1 MSDMFCRALIT
12 TSMVVAFAG
21 NSFAALTPAE
31 AQKLGTTLT
40 EIGAEKSGNADG
52 SIPEYKGGLTTP
64 PPGYKKGSNVRP
76 DPFSAEKPLYVI
88 DGKNVGKYGDKL
100 TEGSKALLKKHPGY
114 RLNVYKTHR
123 SAALPKTILENTKKA
138 ALTATTA
145 NDGLSLIGVRE
156 AYPFPVPKNGKEAMW
171 NHLVSYHGK
180 AINLTMEGIY
190 TNSAGRTT
198 MVNLSKNWFEFPYWI
213 PGDKT
218 GVYYWIK
225 TMMTGP
231 PRRAGEGL
239 LAIDPLDI
247 ANKGRSAWQYL
258 PGQRRVKLA
267 PDIAYDTPDF
277 NMSGVNTFD
286 DVFLFNGAMDRYD
299 FKIVGKK
306 EMIVPYNCYKLVYE
320 STKDK
325 AFGPKFINPDY
336 VRWELHRVW
345 VVEAT
350 LKPGKRHI
358 YKKRVFYLDEDSWH
372 SLASDQYDGNNSLY
386 RIGFAYITPSYD
398 ELAPYALTHGFYDLI
413 ANSYTLNFY
422 AAENG
427 GVKFFSK
434 PFPLKERTPDSLA
447 GSGIR

>member
-1 MSDMFCRALIT
+1 MKSRNVLLAVTLVLACSTI
-12 TSMVVAFAG
+12 
-21 NSFAALTPAE
+21 SFGALTAE
-31 AQKLGTTLT
+31 EASKLGTTLT
-40 EIGAEKSGNADG
+40 EVGAEKAGNADG
-52 SIPEYKGGLTTP
+52 SIPAFTGGLTTP
-64 PPGYKKGSNVRP
+64 PPSYKKGSNVLP
-76 DPFSAEKPLYVI
+76 DPFPAEKPIYSI
-88 DGKNVGKYGDKL
+88 DAKNVGKYGDKL
-100 TEGSKALLKKHPGY
+100 TEGAKAILKKHPNY
-114 RLNVYKTHR
+114 RLDVYKTHR
-123 SAALPKTILENTKKA
+123 SAALPRTILENTKKA

-156 AYPFPVPKNGKEAMW
+156 AYPFPIPKNGKEAMW

-180 AINLTMEGIY
+180 AISLTMEGIY

-198 MVNLSKNWFEFPYWI
+198 MVNLSNNLFEFPYWV

-231 PRRAGEGL
+231 PRRTGEGL

-247 ANKGRSAWQYL
+247 AGKGRSAWQYL

-267 PDIAYDTPDF
+267 PEVAYDTPDF
-277 NMSGVNTFD
+277 NMAGVSTFD
-286 DVFLFNGAMDRYD
+286 DVFLFNGAMDRFD
-299 FKIVGKK
+299 FKLVGKK
-306 EMIVPYNCYKLVYE
+306 EMIVPYNCYKLVYNSSKE
-320 STKDK
+320 K

-350 LKPGKRHI
+350 LKSGKRHI

-372 SLASDQYDGNNSLY
+372 ALASDQYDGNGSLY
-386 RIGFAYITPSYD
+386 RIGFSYITPNYV
-398 ELAPYALTHGFYDLI
+398 ELAPYTLTHGFYDLI

-422 AAENG
+422 AAEHG
-427 GVKFFSK
+427 GIKFTNS
-434 PFPLKERTPDSLA
+434 FPLRERTPDSLA

>member
-1 MSDMFCRALIT
+1 MSKSLRRALT
-12 TSMVVAFAG
+12 VAGIIAACAG
-21 NSFAALTPAE
+21 SAFGALSPEE
-31 AQKLGTTLT
+31 ALKLGKSLT
-40 EIGAEKSGNADG
+40 ELGAEKAGNADG
-52 SIPEYKGGLTTP
+52 SIPEYTGGLTTP
-64 PPGYKKGSNVRP
+64 PANYKKGSAVRP

-88 DGKNVGKYGDKL
+88 DGKNAGKFGDKL
-100 TEGSKALLKKHPGY
+100 TEGTKALLKKHPDY
-114 RLNVYKTHR
+114 QLNVYKTHR
-123 SAALPKTILENTKKA
+123 TAAFPKSILENTRKS
-138 ALTATTA
+138 ALTAKTA
-145 NDGLSLIGVRE
+145 NDGLSLVGVRE
-156 AYPFPVPKNGKEAMW
+156 AYPFPIPKNGKEAMW
-171 NHLVSYHGK
+171 NHLVSYHGR
-180 AINLTMEGIY
+180 AVYLSMEGIY

-198 MVNLSKNWFEFPYWI
+198 MVNLSNNWFEFPYWV

-225 TMMTGP
+225 TLMTGP

-247 ANKGRSAWQYL
+247 ATKGRSAWQYL

-267 PDIAYDTPDF
+267 PEIAYDTPDF

-286 DVFLFNGAMDRYD
+286 DVLLFNGAMDRYD
-299 FKIVGKK
+299 FRLVGKK
-306 EMIVPYNCYKLVYE
+306 EMFVPYNCYKLVYQ
-320 STKDK
+320 STKET
-325 AFGPKFINPDY
+325 AFGPRFIKPEQ

-372 SLASDQYDGNNSLY
+372 ALASDQYDGNGHLY
-386 RIGFAYITPSYD
+386 RIGYAYITPSYD
-398 ELAPYALTHGFYDLI
+398 ELAPFAMTHGFYDLI

-427 GVKFFSK
+427 GVKFFTK
-434 PFPLKERTPDSLA
+434 PFSLKERTPDALA